1 MEFPQ
6 NLRTRRL
13 LLTRI
18 VRSDLDDFLR
28 MRSDPQVTKALG
40 AADSQQAA
48 VLIHKLGEH
57 WERHGFG
64 WWIARDPGSGSFLG
78 CGGLRTAS
86 VDGAREI
93 EVAYGFLPEYWRRGY
108 ATELVRVAVAQGFVR
123 LGVREI
129 VSFVLPGN
137 HASCRVMEKAGFS
150 RERELIHATRPH
162 ALYRLKVD
170 AWRIAPL
177 QQPAT
182 RARDEAQL
190 QTV

>member
-18 VRSDLDDFLR
+18 ARSDLDDFLR

-40 AADSQQAA
+40 EADPQQAA

-64 WWIARDPGSGSFLG
+64 WWIARDPGSGRFLG
-78 CGGLRTAS
+78 CGGLRSAI
-86 VDGAREI
+86 VDGATET

-123 LGVREI
+123 LGVRDI

-137 HASCRVMEKAGFS
+137 QASCRVMDKAGFS
-150 RERELIHATRPH
+150 CEREFIHAGRPH

-177 QQPAT
+177 MQPVT
-182 RARDEAQL
+182 RARNEAIL

>member
-6 NLRTRRL
+6 KLRTRRL
-13 LLTRI
+13 LLTRME
-18 VRSDLDDFLR
+18 RGDLDDFRR
-28 MRSDPQVTKALG
+28 MRSDPQVTEALG
-40 AADSQQAA
+40 EADPQQAA

-64 WWIARDPGSGSFLG
+64 WWIARDPGSGRFLG
-78 CGGLRTAS
+78 CGGLRLTT
-86 VDGAREI
+86 VDRVRET
-93 EVAYGFLPEYWRRGY
+93 ELAYGFVPAYWGRGY

-123 LGVREI
+123 LGVRDI

-137 HASCRVMEKAGFS
+137 QASCRVMDKAGFS
-150 RERELIHATRPH
+150 REREFIHAARPH

-170 AWRIAPL
+170 AWRVAPL
-177 QQPAT
+177 MPSAI
-182 RARDEAQL
+182 RPRDEAAL